1 MDTKIAALSGI
12 LVMILVGGGLLVV
25 IDNPTDESNNDTDK
39 GEITEP
45 VVAVN
50 QPPMVMF
57 LQQSKVWD
65 GENISI
71 NGFAIDEIV
80 ESSIV
85 SVRFIDSFTAIEPFE
100 PISTSVN
107 TAGVWSMEIPLS
119 EPGQW
124 VAEVFVTDLE
134 GLDSQSVYQN
144 VSIVAPLE
152 KDVVISFQWDEPIE
166 GTSDGTLNGVLI
178 HRFTET
184 CAIEYRPKY
193 QSPTLDV
200 IGVVTTQTGEFTMTF
215 DTDNINTN
223 GTIYA
228 TCGLFST
235 SSDMVMVNLPV
246 PPEPA
251 GDSDLDGILDD
262 VDQCND
268 TPQGEPVYQSGCS
281 DSELDDDMDNVYND
295 KDQCPDTPSGEL
307 VDSNGCALS
316 QKDTDGDGVSNA
328 DDNCPN
334 TPSGESVDQDGC
346 SNSQRDSDNDGIF
359 NNVDQCPN
367 TPQGESVD
375 EFGCSDSQKEEPTPT
390 RPKILALHGGG
401 ETASGLQFQQG
412 MQDLMDA
419 LPGFDFV
426 FGSTPESGNVWIKD
440 PPGGKGEPTTDP
452 DWADL
457 SISYLDQMVIDNG
470 PFYGILG
477 YSQGAAMVPVY
488 LANTANT
495 FDKALMYNGYLP
507 TTHEGLIDTI
517 DAVAPFSISAM
528 IFSGENDDNFKNL
541 APALA
546 NKFTNSLDV
555 HSPTADHH
563 LPYQSD
569 STFDTIVDFILD
581 GLQPFE
587 KEDSWLCQDGQGD
600 WVKDLNG
607 EGNSYTANTRGAGQ
621 SGGGGGSGPWFQCD
635 VSVTM
640 TNSEM
645 QINSNAIP
653 NHNWLSAFAANADE
667 QDMDWTIPLNPVED
681 TSGGHNSANCPAA
694 NGAYECAPDR
704 GAVAV
709 AVNGVPIFGPEEG
722 PGGDAVAL
730 EYLYFNEDRQPIDL
744 GYCGAHNGPAG
755 VHYHYD
761 AMCQFWDDPNGE
773 TIVNYDYTDLDST
786 THSPIIGWAF
796 DGYPIYAMYGWD
808 ENGQVIPLKSSYEVE
823 RTSEGGDQGYN
834 GIDDWNYVNGMGDL
848 DQCNGRFAATP
859 EYPEGTYYYVS
870 TPISGS
876 SKTVV
881 NTDGDTVPMIGFPY
895 FLLCYHGVADMSN
908 ANSGG
913 GGGGGGG
920 GGPPGGQAMVL
931 YEHMP
936 ELLEETRDLNF
947 DFKKLLWNSSYL
959 WLAIIG
965 LVLFFHKRK

>member
-1 MDTKIAALSGI
+1 MDTKVAILSSALI
-12 LVMILVGGGLLVV
+12 LILVGSGFLIV
-25 IDNPTDESNNDTDK
+25 IDNDSTNDDSTKTNEEDVFNNNELPNSAPIVKLTDIEKSWDGNNLILSGFIFDESPET
-39 GEITEP
+39 
-45 VVAVN
+45 
-50 QPPMVMF
+50 
-57 LQQSKVWD
+57 
-65 GENISI
+65 
-71 NGFAIDEIV
+71 AIVKI
-80 ESSIV
+80 
-85 SVRFIDSFTAIEPFE
+85 RFINPVSNSEPFQSIQTSVLE
-100 PISTSVN
+100 QGSWSVEVPISN
-107 TAGVWSMEIPLS
+107 
-119 EPGQW
+119 PGQW
-124 VAEVFVTDLE
+124 VVTTYATDNE
-134 GLDSQSVYQN
+134 SLDSEIIYTMATIN
-144 VSIVAPLE
+144 P
-152 KDVVISFQWDEPIE
+152 PIE
-166 GTSDGTLNGVLI
+166 DDVIITFHWQIPTNDSSEGELSGVLI

-184 CAIEYRPKY
+184 CDITYKPLY
-193 QSPTLDV
+193 QSPALDV
-200 IGVVTTQTGEFTMTF
+200 IGLIDNFTGEYSMT
-215 DTDNINTN
+215 INTSEVN
-223 GTIYA
+223 KKGTLQA
-228 TCGLFST
+228 SCGLFE
-235 SSDMVMVNLPV
+235 SSIENILLDLPT
-246 PPEPA
+246 PPDPV
-251 GDSDLDGILDD
+251 GDNDLDGILDD

-281 DSELDDDMDNVYND
+281 DSELDDDMDNVNND
-295 KDQCPDTPSGEL
+295 QDICPNTPSGEL

-316 QKDTDGDGVSNA
+316 QKDTDQDGVNNA
-328 DDNCPN
+328 NDDCPN
-334 TPSGESVDQDGC
+334 TPNGAVVDLDGC
-346 SNSQRDSDNDGIF
+346 SNSQKDSDNDGIF
-359 NNVDQCPN
+359 NDVDQCPN

-375 EFGCSDSQKEEPTPT
+375 EFGCSDSQKEQPNPT

-401 ETASGLQFQQG
+401 DTAFGLESQQG
-412 MQDLMDA
+412 MQDLMNA

-426 FGSTPESGNVWIKD
+426 FASTPENGNVWIKD

-457 SISYLDQMVIDNG
+457 SISYLDQMVIDEG
-470 PFYGILG
+470 PFFGILG
-477 YSQGAAMVPVY
+477 YSQGAAMIPVY
-488 LANTANT
+488 LANTANN
-495 FDKALMYNGYLP
+495 FDKALMYTGYLP
-507 TTHEGLIDTI
+507 TTHEGLMDTVN
-517 DAVAPFSISAM
+517 AVAPFSTSAM
-528 IFSGENDDNFKNL
+528 IFSGENDNSFKDL

-581 GLQPFE
+581 GLQPFN
-587 KEDSWLCQDGQGD
+587 KEDTWLCQDGQGP

-607 EGNSYTANTRGAGQ
+607 EGNSYNSNTRGAGQ

-635 VSVTM
+635 VSVTI

-653 NHNWLSAFAANADE
+653 NHNWLSAMAANADE
-667 QDMDWTIPLNPVED
+667 QNMDWTIPLNPIED
-681 TSGGHNSANCPAA
+681 TNGGHNSDDCPAA

-730 EYLYFNEDRQPIDL
+730 EYLYFEENRQPIDL
-744 GYCGAHNGPAG
+744 GYCGAHNGPGG

-773 TIVNYDYTDLDST
+773 TIVNYDYTDIDST

-808 ENGQVIPLKSSYEVE
+808 DNGQVIPLKSSYQVE

-859 EYPEGTYYYVS
+859 EYPDGTYYYVS
-870 TPISGS
+870 TPLSGS
-876 SKTVV
+876 SNTVV

-920 GGPPGGQAMVL
+920 GGFQSMTL
-931 YEHMP
+931 YEHQP
-936 ELLEETRDLNF
+936 EFLHPSDNNLDA
-947 DFKKLLWNSSYL
+947 KHWLWNYS
-959 WLAIIG
+959 
-965 LVLFFHKRK
+965 LVWIAVFALLLVRNLKK